1 MLCHPGLHLSE
12 ISTHTQYTLQN
23 KTKTNQ
29 QKLLYNLFALKQ
41 NPSFSTFKIIQLL
54 SLFLLSKCTKRPTV
68 FLSHMKSSVPQKRT
82 GINDYYQTMISVI
95 ITHVPLCC
103 LMPHISP
110 HEGSTE
116 QQPGIGVKPPRSSG
130 LYPPEP
136 PCWQDRWLSKITKD
150 NVSSVETRGC
160 SKE

>member
-1 MLCHPGLHLSE
+1 
-12 ISTHTQYTLQN
+12 
-23 KTKTNQ
+23 
-29 QKLLYNLFALKQ
+29 
-41 NPSFSTFKIIQLL
+41 
-54 SLFLLSKCTKRPTV
+54 
-68 FLSHMKSSVPQKRT
+68 MKSSDPQKRT
-82 GINDYYQTMISVI
+82 GINDYYQT
-95 ITHVPLCC
+95 
-103 LMPHISP
+103 MPHISP

>member
-1 MLCHPGLHLSE
+1 
-12 ISTHTQYTLQN
+12 
-23 KTKTNQ
+23 
-29 QKLLYNLFALKQ
+29 
-41 NPSFSTFKIIQLL
+41 
-54 SLFLLSKCTKRPTV
+54 
-68 FLSHMKSSVPQKRT
+68 
-82 GINDYYQTMISVI
+82 MISVI

-160 SKE
+160 SKEYRADNLQVMSLDYETHIDNQNKHQDKKRTSTST